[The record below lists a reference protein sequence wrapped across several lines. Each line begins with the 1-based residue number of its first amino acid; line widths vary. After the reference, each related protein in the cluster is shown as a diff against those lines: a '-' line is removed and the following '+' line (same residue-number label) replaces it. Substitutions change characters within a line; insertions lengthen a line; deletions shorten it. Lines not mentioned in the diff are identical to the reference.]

1 MPEGCRG
8 GRGDLQASVPLESVM
23 IRYIDLRRGG
33 GGERGV

>member
-23 IRYIDLRRGG
+23 IRYIDWGG
-33 GGERGV
+33 GGARSLGT